1 MPSPGSPLLS
11 QPSPAPA
18 KPGTRLRQ
26 RTSRWPA
33 TLLAL
38 LICSCDNPQKVE
50 TALDALKAREQRVV
64 TRETSVL
71 EHEQNLAE
79 KERQLAESA
88 AALEKE
94 KRELDAKRA
103 QLMADIEKAKRY
115 QESLLLREKR
125 GPAPKVVA
133 ERVMVIDP
141 ESDEVLLERN
151 ADRKG
156 PIASTQKL
164 LTALIIIESGGLDEI
179 VTIEAA
185 DCKCPPVR
193 IGLNAGET
201 YSRRS
206 LLTALMVK
214 SSNDIALALARDH
227 AGSQVAFAA
236 QMNARAKELGMN
248 DSHFVNPNG
257 LPAEGQYSTARDLA
271 KLAKAADA
279 LPQIRAMVSNRTYV
293 FKRPDGREQTLENTN
308 RVLRGY
314 QYCDGM
320 KTGYTNASGYCL
332 VASGEK
338 EGRRRIVVVLN
349 STSYSVWKDAQTLLE
364 WALKG

>member
-1 MPSPGSPLLS
+1 MVPRGSPSHSSPSLLLPGS
-11 QPSPAPA
+11 
-18 KPGTRLRQ
+18 RLRP
-26 RTSRWPA
+26 RIPRWVA
-33 TLLAL
+33 LLPAL
-38 LICSCDNPQKVE
+38 LICSCDNPEKLGSAIE
-50 TALDALKAREQRVV
+50 ALKSREQHVV
-64 TRETSVL
+64 SRESSLL
-71 EHEQNLAE
+71 EHEQALAE
-79 KERQLAESA
+79 RERQLAESA
-88 AALEKE
+88 ATLEKE
-94 KRELDAKRA
+94 RRELEA
-103 QLMADIEKAKRY
+103 QRTQLLADIEKAKRY
-115 QESLLLREKR
+115 QQALLLREKR

-164 LTALIIIESGGLDEI
+164 LTALLVVEDGGLDDI
-179 VTIEAA
+179 VTIEEA

-193 IGLNAGET
+193 IGLKAGEQ

-214 SSNDIALALARDH
+214 SSNDIAQALARDH

-257 LPAEGQYSTARDLA
+257 LPAEGQYSTARDLS

-293 FKRPDGREQTLENTN
+293 FKRPDGREETLENTN
-308 RVLRGY
+308 RVLRTY

-320 KTGYTNASGYCL
+320 KTGYTNLSGYCL

-349 STSYSVWKDAQTLLE
+349 STSYSVWKDAQALLE
-364 WALKG
+364 WALQG

>member
-1 MPSPGSPLLS
+1 MLSCGSPSHTAPTLLKS
-11 QPSPAPA
+11 GN
-18 KPGTRLRQ
+18 KLR
-26 RTSRWPA
+26 RHGSRWLA
-33 TLLAL
+33 LLPAL
-38 LICSCDNPQKVE
+38 LICSCDNPEK
-50 TALDALKAREQRVV
+50 LDSAIEALKTREQRVV
-64 TRETSVL
+64 TREASLL
-71 EHEQNLAE
+71 EHEQSLAE

-88 AALEKE
+88 AKLEKE
-94 KRELDAKRA
+94 RRELEAKRT
-103 QLMADIEKAKRY
+103 QLLADIAKAKRY
-115 QESLLLREKR
+115 QEALLLREKR

-164 LTALIIIESGGLDEI
+164 LTALLVVESGRLDEMM
-179 VTIEAA
+179 TIEEA

-193 IGLNAGET
+193 IGLKAGET

-214 SSNDIALALARDH
+214 SSNDIAQALARDH

-257 LPAEGQYSTARDLA
+257 LPADGQYSTARDLA

-279 LPQIRAMVSNRTYV
+279 LPQIRAMVSNRTYT
-293 FKRPDGREQTLENTN
+293 FKRPDGREETLENTN
-308 RVLRGY
+308 RVLRTY

-320 KTGYTNASGYCL
+320 KTGYTNLSGYCL

-349 STSYSVWKDAQTLLE
+349 STSYSVWRDAQALLE
-364 WALKG
+364 WSLQG